1 MQFRLVKQ
9 WRKAGTGGA
18 SAALQRITSTN
29 THTALPPPPARAS
42 LQLTGATETRT
53 GSGGLRRGEDKAGT
67 VKQRKSWSGAG
78 ISPESLT
85 RIPRLKPP
93 TAAPLSPAGRARRQG
108 TLESRS
114 QVVLCPARQDP
125 SGGGQRGVL
134 RKVRSLGDRRWRP
147 SWCPRKSRGEENRL
161 QGRVRGQAA
170 AAAGRAAS
178 CALALGECSA
188 LAHRRVSA
196 ALGGGLRAPVAP
208 AETQRPADGR
218 RTRLRSPERGL

>member
-42 LQLTGATETRT
+42 LHLTGATETRT
-53 GSGGLRRGEDKAGT
+53 GSGGPRRGEDKAGT

-108 TLESRS
+108 TPESRS

-125 SGGGQRGVL
+125 SGGGSAVPSGRCGAWGTGVGARRGAPGKVGA
-134 RKVRSLGDRRWRP
+134 RKTAFRAE
-147 SWCPRKSRGEENRL
+147 CEARL
-161 QGRVRGQAA
+161 PLPPAA
-170 AAAGRAAS
+170 PPP
-178 CALALGECSA
+178 ALSPW
-188 LAHRRVSA
+188 VSA
-196 ALGGGLRAPVAP
+196 
-208 AETQRPADGR
+208 
-218 RTRLRSPERGL
+218 RL

>member
-1 MQFRLVKQ
+1 MVTCIFYR
-9 WRKAGTGGA
+9 
-18 SAALQRITSTN
+18 SITSTN

-114 QVVLCPARQDP
+114 QVVLCPARQDRSQACP
-125 SGGGQRGVL
+125 SLHRTLENGRIRSKGVL
-134 RKVRSLGDRRWRP
+134 NIIP
-147 SWCPRKSRGEENRL
+147 F
-161 QGRVRGQAA
+161 
-170 AAAGRAAS
+170 
-178 CALALGECSA
+178 
-188 LAHRRVSA
+188 
-196 ALGGGLRAPVAP
+196 
-208 AETQRPADGR
+208 
-218 RTRLRSPERGL
+218 SPGSN